1 MYLTKERKKKKSSG
15 SNFRKVSML
24 VSVPLSNVLFLHHSP
39 HDGGNMCPTAGG
51 NVKEMI
57 KEIKKV

>member
-1 MYLTKERKKKKSSG
+1 
-15 SNFRKVSML
+15 ML

-51 NVKEMI
+51 KVKEMI